1 MGKAARNERRKI
13 TAAYFN
19 SIAVA
24 FFAAGVAVPWF
35 YIMSKTNQ
43 EIADWLSSFK
53 TDDSFQ
59 RGLMES

>member
-24 FFAAGVAVPWF
+24 FFAAGVAVPRF
-35 YIMSKTNQ
+35 YVMSKTKRLLIGFYRSRQ
-43 EIADWLSSFK
+43 TTAFSVD
-53 TDDSFQ
+53 
-59 RGLMES
+59 